1 MDKRFEEF
9 CEIENINK
17 KEMTKKQEKII
28 KSSLTFNLYVL
39 KKEIKYIFKTII
51 RL

>member
-1 MDKRFEEF
+1 MDKHFEEF

-17 KEMTKKQEKII
+17 KELTNKQENII
-28 KSSLTFNLYVL
+28 KSSFTFNLYVL